1 MFPEQ
6 KDTGLG
12 SDFCLQD
19 RTHMKW
25 AVCLGKESKNKQLLL
40 QTELAGAKSCVYV
53 CVCGVGDVCGVHIPR
68 CVMCVCDV

>member
-6 KDTGLG
+6 KDTGRG
-12 SDFCLQD
+12 SAFCLQD
-19 RTHMKW
+19 GTHMKW

-40 QTELAGAKSCVYV
+40 QTELAGAKSVCM
-53 CVCGVGDVCGVHIPR
+53 CVCGVGDVCGVCIPR

>member
-6 KDTGLG
+6 KDPGLG

-19 RTHMKW
+19 PTHLKW

-40 QTELAGAKSCVYV
+40 QAELVGAKSV
-53 CVCGVGDVCGVHIPR
+53 CVCL
-68 CVMCVCDV
+68 